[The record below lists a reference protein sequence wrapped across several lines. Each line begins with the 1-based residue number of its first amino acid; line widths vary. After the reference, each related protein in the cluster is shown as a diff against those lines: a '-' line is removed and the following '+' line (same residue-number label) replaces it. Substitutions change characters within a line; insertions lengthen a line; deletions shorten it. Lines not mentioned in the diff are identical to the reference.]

1 MDAPECES
9 LDFSD
14 LIDGYRQYSGPAHL
28 AGRRIVSTEC
38 GAVQYEAYQQTLPE
52 LLWKVKRSYAGSLNQ
67 FVFHG
72 YPYSGNVSRRVLS
85 FSCRRIANLQAV
97 WQHYMACVHHL

>member
-1 MDAPECES
+1 MDMLSSIPIVDIPECEL

-28 AGRRIVSTEC
+28 AGRAIVSSEC
-38 GAVQYEAYQQTLPE
+38 GAVRDEAVTQTLTE
-52 LLWKVKRSYAGSLNQ
+52 LLWHVKRSYAGALNQ

-72 YPYSGNVSRRVLS
+72 FPYSGPVSSLLV
-85 FSCRRIANLQAV
+85 
-97 WQHYMACVHHL
+97 